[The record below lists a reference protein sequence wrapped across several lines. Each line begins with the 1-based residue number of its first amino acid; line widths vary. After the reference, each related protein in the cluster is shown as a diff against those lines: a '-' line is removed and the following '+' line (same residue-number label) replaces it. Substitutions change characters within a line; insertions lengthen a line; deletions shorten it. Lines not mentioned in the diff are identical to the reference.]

1 MDYLIFILHT
11 YFLYLCN
18 VHRCW
23 TETNV
28 LLGCLLLVLWA
39 VFRKSKI
46 GMSVSWSFIW
56 LRNWGAKQE
65 KPFAQKKG
73 AYFPLLMWYHMHTYA
88 CTWMND
94 LKKKKKAFPEQLS
107 SCQDTFCHKWHP
119 DDEWIIKMWWGTTK
133 NVWLPWNELFPGA
146 FKASAADESH
156 IQWDVIA
163 PGKQHPLDLPYL
175 LLWNSLQF
183 LPINNSGKWLWP
195 LQAANYFSAVSPHH

>member
-1 MDYLIFILHT
+1 MELHLVEELRSKT
-11 YFLYLCN
+11 RKAFCPKE
-18 VHRCW
+18 RG
-23 TETNV
+23 
-28 LLGCLLLVLWA
+28 LLSSPDVISHAHIC
-39 VFRKSKI
+39 
-46 GMSVSWSFIW
+46 M
-56 LRNWGAKQE
+56 
-65 KPFAQKKG
+65 
-73 AYFPLLMWYHMHTYA
+73 Y
-88 CTWMND
+88 MNEWF
-94 LKKKKKAFPEQLS
+94 KKKKKAFPEQLS
-107 SCQDTFCHKWHP
+107 SCQDIFCHKWHP